1 MVPVALALGASL
13 AWGASDFLA
22 GLKTRRLALLWVLL
36 VSQATG
42 LVLVGVA
49 ALASGAPLP
58 GGDAALLA
66 AGAGVAE
73 LIGFAALY
81 SALADR
87 PDERRGADLGDGRAA
102 ADHRRSRRRRRADRP
117 CRRSA
122 WRWRS
127 AGAALASF
135 EYGGDHRRAATGVG
149 LAVVAALG
157 FGAFFVGT
165 DLAADDGAL
174 WAVAINR
181 AAAVAVLVVDRRSR
195 CAGRRRSTRDQIA
208 PLAAVGA
215 LDISANVMFAIAL
228 TVGMAAAVSVLGS
241 LYPVATVVLARA
253 ILHEQLSVQPARRR
267 RRRARRDRARQ
278 PGVGSRACSST

>member
-22 GLKTRRLALLWVLL
+22 GLRTRRLAVLWVLL

-42 LVLVGVA
+42 LALVLIA
-49 ALASGAPLP
+49 ALISGAPLP

-81 SALADR
+81 RALAIG
-87 PDERRGADLGDGRAA
+87 PMSVVAPISAMAA
-102 ADHRRSRRRRRADRP
+102 LLP
-117 CRRSA
+117 VIV
-122 WRWRS
+122 
-127 AGAALASF
+127 ALASGTAPTVVQGLGMVLALAGAMLASL
-135 EYGGDHRRAATGVG
+135 EVGARGSGRRAATGVG
-149 LAVVAALG
+149 LAVIAALG

-174 WAVAINR
+174 WAVTINR
-181 AAAVAVLVVDRRSR
+181 VAAVAVLVGIVLALRRPSPL
-195 CAGRRRSTRDQIA
+195 TRDQLG
-208 PLAAVGA
+208 PLAAVGV
-215 LDISANVMFAIAL
+215 LDIAANVMFAIAL

-241 LYPVATVVLARA
+241 LYPLATVVLARA
-253 ILHEQLSVQPARRR
+253 ILHEQLTVGQRG
-267 RRRARRDRARQ
+267 
-278 PGVGSRACSST
+278 GVAAALAGIALVSLA

>member
-42 LVLVGVA
+42 LVLVLTA
-49 ALASGAPLP
+49 ALVLGEPLP
-58 GGDAALLA
+58 GRDAALLA

-73 LIGFAALY
+73 LVGFAALY
-81 SALADR
+81 RALAIGTMSVVA
-87 PDERRGADLGDGRAA
+87 PISAMAALLPIMVSLAEGSAPTTAQGAGMALALGGAMLASIVIGESGSGRRAA
-102 ADHRRSRRRRRADRP
+102 A
-117 CRRSA
+117 
-122 WRWRS
+122 
-127 AGAALASF
+127 
-135 EYGGDHRRAATGVG
+135 GVG

-174 WAVAINR
+174 WAVTINR
-181 AAAVAVLVVDRRSR
+181 AVAVTLLLVIVAATRRPSPLE
-195 CAGRRRSTRDQIA
+195 RDQIA
-208 PLAAVGA
+208 PLAAVGV

-241 LYPVATVVLARA
+241 LYPVATVILARA
-253 ILHEQLSVQPARRR
+253 ILHEKLSISQRG
-267 RRRARRDRARQ
+267 
-278 PGVGSRACSST
+278 GVLTALAGIGLVSLA

>member
-22 GLKTRRLALLWVLL
+22 GVKTRRLAVLWVLL

-42 LVLVGVA
+42 LVLVGAA
-49 ALASGAPLP
+49 ALTSGAPLP
-58 GGDAALLA
+58 GGQAALLA
-66 AGAGVAE
+66 AGAGLAE

-81 SALADR
+81 KALAVGRMRVVAPISAMAALLPIIVGLAAGDA
-87 PDERRGADLGDGRAA
+87 PNAAQALGMTLAL
-102 ADHRRSRRRRRADRP
+102 
-117 CRRSA
+117 
-122 WRWRS
+122 
-127 AGAALASF
+127 AGAALAAF

-181 AAAVAVLVVDRRSR
+181 VAAVAALVAIVLAVRRPSPL
-195 CAGRRRSTRDQIA
+195 TRDHVA
-208 PLAAVGA
+208 PLVAVGV
-215 LDISANVMFAIAL
+215 LDISANVMFAVAL

-253 ILHEQLSVQPARRR
+253 VLHEQLSGSQRG
-267 RRRARRDRARQ
+267 
-278 PGVGSRACSST
+278 GVVAALAGIGLVSLA

>member
-22 GLKTRRLALLWVLL
+22 GLKTRRLAVVWVLL

-49 ALASGAPLP
+49 ALLSGAPLP

-66 AGAGVAE
+66 TGAGLAE
-73 LIGFAALY
+73 LVGFAALY
-81 SALADR
+81 KALAVGRMSVVAPISAMAALLPIIVGLAAGDA
-87 PDERRGADLGDGRAA
+87 PSGPQALGMTVALAGAMLASIELGGDQRRAA
-102 ADHRRSRRRRRADRP
+102 A
-117 CRRSA
+117 
-122 WRWRS
+122 
-127 AGAALASF
+127 
-135 EYGGDHRRAATGVG
+135 GVG
-149 LAVVAALG
+149 LAIVAALG

-181 AAAVAVLVVDRRSR
+181 IASVTALLGIVVAVRRPSPL
-195 CAGRRRSTRDQIA
+195 ARDQVA
-208 PLAAVGA
+208 PLVGVGA
-215 LDISANVMFAIAL
+215 LDITANVMFAIAL
-228 TVGMAAAVSVLGS
+228 TVGTAAAVSVLGS

-253 ILHEQLSVQPARRR
+253 VLREQLSGSQRG
-267 RRRARRDRARQ
+267 
-278 PGVGSRACSST
+278 GVAATLAGIGLVSLA

>member
-22 GLKTRRLALLWVLL
+22 GLNTRRLALLWVLL

-49 ALASGAPLP
+49 ALASVAPLP

-66 AGAGVAE
+66 VGAGVAE
-73 LIGFAALY
+73 LIAFAALY
-81 SALADR
+81 KALALG
-87 PDERRGADLGDGRAA
+87 PMSVVAPISAMAALLPIMVGLAAGHAPSGAQALGMALA
-102 ADHRRSRRRRRADRP
+102 L
-117 CRRSA
+117 
-122 WRWRS
+122 

-135 EYGGDHRRAATGVG
+135 QYGADHRRAATGVG

-181 AAAVAVLVVDRRSR
+181 AAAVSVLAVVVLVLRRPSPI
-195 CAGRRRSTRDQIA
+195 TRDQVA

-215 LDISANVMFAIAL
+215 LDVSANVMFAVAL
-228 TVGMAAAVSVLGS
+228 TVGMAAVVSVLGS

-253 ILHEQLSVQPARRR
+253 ILHEQLSFSQRG
-267 RRRARRDRARQ
+267 
-278 PGVGSRACSST
+278 GVAAALAGIGLVGLA

>member
-36 VSQATG
+36 ISQATG
-42 LVLVGVA
+42 LLLVGFA
-49 ALASGAPLP
+49 ALVSGMPLP
-58 GGDAALLA
+58 GGHSALLA

-81 SALADR
+81 KALAVGPMSVVAPISAMAALLPIIVGVAAGDA
-87 PDERRGADLGDGRAA
+87 PNGAQGIGMLLAL
-102 ADHRRSRRRRRADRP
+102 
-117 CRRSA
+117 
-122 WRWRS
+122 

-135 EYGGDHRRAATGVG
+135 EYGGDHRRAATGAG
-149 LAVVAALG
+149 LAVVAAVG

-165 DLAADDGAL
+165 DLAADEGAL

-181 AAAVAVLVVDRRSR
+181 ATAVALLVVVVAVLRRP
-195 CAGRRRSTRDQIA
+195 APITRDQIA

-215 LDISANVMFAIAL
+215 LDISANVMFAVAL

-241 LYPVATVVLARA
+241 LYPIATVVLARA
-253 ILHEQLSVQPARRR
+253 ILREQLSFSQRG
-267 RRRARRDRARQ
+267 
-278 PGVGSRACSST
+278 GVIAALAGIGLVSLA

>member
-42 LVLVGVA
+42 FVLVLTA
-49 ALASGAPLP
+49 ALVLGEPLP
-58 GGDAALLA
+58 GRDAALLA

-73 LIGFAALY
+73 LVGFAALY
-81 SALADR
+81 RALAIGTMSVVA
-87 PDERRGADLGDGRAA
+87 PISAMAALLPIMVSLAEGSAPTTAQGAGMALALGGAMLASIVIGESGSGRRAA
-102 ADHRRSRRRRRADRP
+102 A
-117 CRRSA
+117 
-122 WRWRS
+122 
-127 AGAALASF
+127 
-135 EYGGDHRRAATGVG
+135 GVG
-149 LAVVAALG
+149 LAVVAAIG

-174 WAVAINR
+174 WAVTINR
-181 AAAVAVLVVDRRSR
+181 AVAVTLLLAIVAATRRPSPLE
-195 CAGRRRSTRDQIA
+195 RDQIA
-208 PLAAVGA
+208 PLAAVGV

-241 LYPVATVVLARA
+241 LYPVATVILARA
-253 ILHEQLSVQPARRR
+253 ILHEKLSISQRG
-267 RRRARRDRARQ
+267 
-278 PGVGSRACSST
+278 GVATALVGIGLVSLA

>member
-22 GLKTRRLALLWVLL
+22 GLNTRRLALLWVLL

-49 ALASGAPLP
+49 AVASGAPLP

-66 AGAGVAE
+66 TGAGIAE
-73 LIGFAALY
+73 LIAFAALY
-81 SALADR
+81 KALAVG
-87 PDERRGADLGDGRAA
+87 PMSVVAPISAMAALLPITVGLAAGHAPTGAQAAGMALALG
-102 ADHRRSRRRRRADRP
+102 
-117 CRRSA
+117 
-122 WRWRS
+122 
-127 AGAALASF
+127 GAALASF
-135 EYGGDHRRAATGVG
+135 QYGGDHRRVATGVG

-181 AAAVAVLVVDRRSR
+181 AAAVSVLVVVVLALRRPSPLK
-195 CAGRRRSTRDQIA
+195 RDQIA

-215 LDISANVMFAIAL
+215 LDISANVMFAVAL

-241 LYPVATVVLARA
+241 LYPVATVILARA
-253 ILHEQLSVQPARRR
+253 ILREELSFSQRG
-267 RRRARRDRARQ
+267 
-278 PGVGSRACSST
+278 GVLAALAGIGLVGLA

>member
-42 LVLVGVA
+42 LVLVLTA
-49 ALASGAPLP
+49 ALALGEPLP
-58 GGDAALLA
+58 GRDAALLA
-66 AGAGVAE
+66 AGAGAAE
-73 LIGFAALY
+73 LVGFAALY
-81 SALADR
+81 RALAIGTMSVVA
-87 PDERRGADLGDGRAA
+87 PISAMAALLPIMVSLAEGTAPTTAQAAGMALALGGAMLASIVVGESG
-102 ADHRRSRRRRRADRP
+102 SGRRAV
-117 CRRSA
+117 A
-122 WRWRS
+122 
-127 AGAALASF
+127 
-135 EYGGDHRRAATGVG
+135 GVG

-174 WAVAINR
+174 WAVTINR
-181 AAAVAVLVVDRRSR
+181 VVAVGVLVAIAAALRRPSPLD
-195 CAGRRRSTRDQIA
+195 RDQLA
-208 PLAAVGA
+208 PLAAVGV

-241 LYPVATVVLARA
+241 LYPVATVILARA
-253 ILHEQLSVQPARRR
+253 ILHEKLSISQRG
-267 RRRARRDRARQ
+267 
-278 PGVGSRACSST
+278 GVLAALAGIGLVSLA

>member
-1 MVPVALALGASL
+1 MVSVALALGASL

-22 GLKTRRLALLWVLL
+22 GLNTRRLALLWVLL

-49 ALASGAPLP
+49 AVASGAPLP

-66 AGAGVAE
+66 TGAGFAE

-81 SALADR
+81 KALAVGPMSVVAPISAMAALLPIIVGLAAGDA
-87 PDERRGADLGDGRAA
+87 PSAAQALGMGLALG
-102 ADHRRSRRRRRADRP
+102 
-117 CRRSA
+117 
-122 WRWRS
+122 
-127 AGAALASF
+127 GAALASF
-135 EYGGDHRRAATGVG
+135 QYGGDHRRAATGVG

-174 WAVAINR
+174 WAVTINR
-181 AAAVAVLVVDRRSR
+181 AAAVGVLVVVVLALRRPVPIK
-195 CAGRRRSTRDQIA
+195 RDQIA

-215 LDISANVMFAIAL
+215 LDISANVMFAVAL

-241 LYPVATVVLARA
+241 LYPIATVVLARA
-253 ILHEQLSVQPARRR
+253 ILHEQLSFSQRG
-267 RRRARRDRARQ
+267 
-278 PGVGSRACSST
+278 GVLAALAGIGLVSLA